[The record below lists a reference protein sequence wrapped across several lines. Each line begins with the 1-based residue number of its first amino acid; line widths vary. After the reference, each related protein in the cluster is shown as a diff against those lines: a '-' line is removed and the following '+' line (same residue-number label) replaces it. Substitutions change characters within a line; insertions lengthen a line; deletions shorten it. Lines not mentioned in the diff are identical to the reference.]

1 MNIKTTSE
9 RFENCYLHTL
19 FVNFNKNINNLSTL
33 ENSYNKENI
42 AINNIRNN
50 IYQILGTLDNNNS
63 IENELIKLSEDYKT
77 IITNITY
84 I

>member
-50 IYQILGTLDNNNS
+50 IYQILGTLDNNND

-77 IITNITY
+77 IITNITH